1 MQGQKKLQKVQ
12 PQLAEIRKKHKANPE
27 KMNKEIMALWKRE
40 KVNPMQSCL
49 PTLIQFPIL
58 IGLFYVIRD
67 GSILSLSEHL
77 IYSPFKDL
85 DWVWGSNFLGMNL
98 LEPNKIFFPPFLVLA
113 QFFQMKMAFAIAK
126 KKKDPKKKAEAT
138 DQQEMQ
144 QKMMQYGLPLMIGV
158 FAFQFPAA
166 VSLYWAVSTL
176 FAIGQQYVVNKRN

>member
-1 MQGQKKLQKVQ
+1 
-12 PQLAEIRKKHKANPE
+12 
-27 KMNKEIMALWKRE
+27 
-40 KVNPMQSCL
+40 
-49 PTLIQFPIL
+49 
-58 IGLFYVIRD
+58 
-67 GSILSLSEHL
+67 
-77 IYSPFKDL
+77 
-85 DWVWGSNFLGMNL
+85 
-98 LEPNKIFFPPFLVLA
+98 
-113 QFFQMKMAFAIAK
+113 MKMAFAIAK